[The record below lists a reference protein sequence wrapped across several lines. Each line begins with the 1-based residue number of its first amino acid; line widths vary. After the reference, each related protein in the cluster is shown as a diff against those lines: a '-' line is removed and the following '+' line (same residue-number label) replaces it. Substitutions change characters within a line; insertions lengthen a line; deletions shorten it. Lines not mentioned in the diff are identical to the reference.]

1 MWSEIK
7 GGNCMEKRILG
18 VDDDTMSLKR
28 TKLILQKLY
37 DVIFA
42 ESGEEALE
50 LLKTE

>member
-1 MWSEIK
+1 
-7 GGNCMEKRILG
+7 MEKRILV

-50 LLKTE
+50 LLKWYFWILKCRI